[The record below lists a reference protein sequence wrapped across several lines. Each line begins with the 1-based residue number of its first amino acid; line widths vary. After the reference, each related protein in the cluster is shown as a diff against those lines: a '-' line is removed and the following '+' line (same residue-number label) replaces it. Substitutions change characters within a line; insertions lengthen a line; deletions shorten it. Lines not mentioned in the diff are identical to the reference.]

1 MPTTL
6 PANYTQNNWI
16 TKVGT
21 AGIIRQHGGL
31 LMNYFNRSTT
41 LAIVPGE
48 PIIINQMV
56 CVSSKL
62 ILPNSM
68 GEVYTN
74 WICDFRMNPAH
85 TGDVLANDQLWW
97 SYDVEALVDNV
108 GCVVAAAPTNG
119 FILGRAVAKAED
131 PVNGSNQKV
140 VASTT
145 SRTWVRV
152 AALQEPVAAIGT
164 IPVFF

>member
-1 MPTTL
+1 MPTAVT
-6 PANYTQNNWI
+6 NYTNNNWI

-31 LMNYFNRSTT
+31 LMNYWNRSTT
-41 LAIVPGE
+41 LAIMPGE

-56 CVSSKL
+56 CVCSKL
-62 ILPNSM
+62 ILPSSM

-97 SYDVEALVDNV
+97 SYDVEALQDNV
-108 GCVVAAAPTNG
+108 GCAVASAPTNG
-119 FILGRAVAKAED
+119 FILGRAVAKFED
-131 PVNGSNQKV
+131 PLNGSNQRV

-152 AALQEPVAAIGT
+152 ASLQEPVVAIGT
-164 IPVFF
+164 LPVFF